1 MNPWLVVALRFLA
14 ALGLM
19 LVNGV
24 VLILMLRKVL
34 ARLHVRLGPM
44 ENGPHG
50 AFQTVFDVLK
60 LLTKEDITPTGV
72 DKALFFLA
80 PAVVF
85 IPSLMAYIVL
95 PFSRTWVIGD
105 FDLGLLFLFAVQSIV
120 PLGILM
126 AGWSSNNK
134 WSLIGGM
141 RAVGAQIT
149 YEVPLLLS
157 ALPIVMMAG
166 SLNLGDIVAAQSG
179 VWLGFI
185 PRWFVLNVPSLLLFV
200 IAGLMENNQ
209 VPFDLAEA
217 DSELVAGFA
226 TEYSSMKFGLL
237 FLSEFSN
244 TFILSAM
251 IVTLFL
257 GGWQLPWVSSDW
269 LSSIGMLPP
278 VIFVV
283 KTYLVI
289 FLVMAVR
296 GTLPR
301 VRVDQL
307 LAMGWKFLL
316 PVSLAWLMIVG
327 LVLKLTQAG
336 GA

>member
-1 MNPWLVVALRFLA
+1 MNPVLVATLRFLA

-19 LVNGV
+19 LTNGV
-24 VLILMLRKVL
+24 VMILMLRKVL

-60 LLTKEDITPTGV
+60 LFTKEDVTPTGV

-80 PAVVF
+80 PIAVF
-85 IPSLMAYIVL
+85 IPSLMAYMVV
-95 PFSRTWVIGD
+95 PFSRTWTIVD
-105 FDLGLLFLFAVQSIV
+105 HEVSLLLGFAVASIV

-134 WSLIGGM
+134 WSLIGAM
-141 RAVGAQIT
+141 RSVGALVT
-149 YEVPLLLS
+149 YEVPMLLA
-157 ALPIVMMAG
+157 ALPVAMMAG

-179 VWLGFI
+179 VWFI
-185 PRWFVLNVPSLLLFV
+185 VNVPSFLLFLV
-200 IAGLMENNQ
+200 AGLIEANQ
-209 VPFDLAEA
+209 VPFDLTEA

-226 TEYSSMKFGLL
+226 TEYSAMKFGFL

-257 GGWQLPWVSSDW
+257 GGWQVPFVPAETLHT
-269 LSSIGMLPP
+269 IGLVPP
-278 VIFVV
+278 VVFMV

-289 FLVMAVR
+289 WFLMTIR
-296 GTLPR
+296 GTLMR

-307 LAMGWKFLL
+307 MNLGWKVLM
-316 PVSLAWLMIVG
+316 PASIVWLMICAA
-327 LVLKLTQAG
+327 LIKLG
-336 GA
+336 GALFGGAR